1 MTVVEKMMDK
11 FTDVFV
17 RKVSELVS
25 VQEEHNKKM
34 AKENQLLRSKLTS
47 LMKVRPEPIVDEEP
61 SANNPDNQEPIWVND
76 VDLMSLN
83 ATFGPSTFGRTLA
96 AVIFGTGE
104 ECSLINQR
112 IGAKLLKPNSRP
124 SVDQE
129 LELKMKSCIERKFP
143 SNKRFAVE
151 KAFQGANQYGAEMR
165 QKFPWK
171 KEARNTVGIE
181 S

>member
-1 MTVVEKMMDK
+1 MN
-11 FTDVFV
+11 V
-17 RKVSELVS
+17 R
-25 VQEEHNKKM
+25 
-34 AKENQLLRSKLTS
+34 T
-47 LMKVRPEPIVDEEP
+47 EPIVDEEI
-61 SANNPDNQEPIWVND
+61 SANNQNNQEPIWVNE

-104 ECSLINQR
+104 KCSLINQR

-129 LELKMKSCIERKFP
+129 LERKLKSCIERKFP
-143 SNKRFAVE
+143 SNKRFVVE

-165 QKFPWK
+165 QKFSGK
-171 KEARNTVGIE
+171 KEARNTVGMG

>member
-1 MTVVEKMMDK
+1 MLFDK
-11 FTDVFV
+11 
-17 RKVSELVS
+17 
-25 VQEEHNKKM
+25 
-34 AKENQLLRSKLTS
+34 
-47 LMKVRPEPIVDEEP
+47 
-61 SANNPDNQEPIWVND
+61 
-76 VDLMSLN
+76 
-83 ATFGPSTFGRTLA
+83 
-96 AVIFGTGE
+96 
-104 ECSLINQR
+104 QR

-129 LELKMKSCIERKFP
+129 LEMKMKICIERKFP

-151 KAFQGANQYGAEMR
+151 KAFQGANQYGAELR